1 MKYIVEFGGTVEVE
15 ADTAEQ
21 AESVAWNELKLE
33 DITVAVAREE

>member
-21 AESVAWNELKLE
+21 AEFAAWSELKLK
-33 DITVAVAREE
+33 DIAAVVAREE